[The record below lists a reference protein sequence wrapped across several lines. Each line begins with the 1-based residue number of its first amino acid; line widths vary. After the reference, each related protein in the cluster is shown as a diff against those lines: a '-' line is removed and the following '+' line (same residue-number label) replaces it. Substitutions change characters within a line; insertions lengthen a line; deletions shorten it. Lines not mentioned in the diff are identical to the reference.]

1 MSQYLGKTC
10 PGDIHNPAY
19 PGKFV
24 TSINRI
30 PLWLLILASV
40 LHVARKLE
48 KWRRHDLMLAIAGA
62 SLSMGLTRE

>member
-1 MSQYLGKTC
+1 LSQYLGKTC

-30 PLWLLILASV
+30 PLWLLIKGVKINRWQQRTLA
-40 LHVARKLE
+40 LE
-48 KWRRHDLMLAIAGA
+48 AA
-62 SLSMGLTRE
+62 